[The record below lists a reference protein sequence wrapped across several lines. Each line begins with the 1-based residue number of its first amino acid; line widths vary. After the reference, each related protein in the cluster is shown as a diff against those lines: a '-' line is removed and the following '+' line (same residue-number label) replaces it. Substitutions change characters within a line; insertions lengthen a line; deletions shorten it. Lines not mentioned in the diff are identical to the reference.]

1 MAFRVGHGGREPRGG
16 ITTVAY
22 TLTIDKNAGWKI
34 TQVGGGLDDALPA
47 K

>member
-1 MAFRVGHGGREPRGG
+1 VQTPQGG

-22 TLTIDKNAGWKI
+22 TVTVDKNAGWKI
-34 TQVGGGLDDALPA
+34 TQVGGGLDSALPA